1 MGLCFPAKALSHAAP
16 ALAPRVAR
24 AIVNVTA
31 AVEAGPGAPETIGRS
46 LAVRCCGAGPLCLTE
61 RLAYPQPRARI
72 CAASPASCE
81 LHFTLPTLSLSLF
94 STGGLERSR
103 LQGQGMGWEEATRQR
118 GEQQSRQQAQ
128 GYYYLVHHH
137 RHVGKGH
144 ERLGQRERERS
155 EPGAEA
161 ADENQCL
168 HPHIGVQPCVVWA
181 AEWGKKRDWKKVTWP
196 RKLGLLVHGRR
207 LPVRTRQ
214 AHAGREAM
222 TVQLIR
228 VSCWVE
234 RDCTCLAWRVVL

>member
-1 MGLCFPAKALSHAAP
+1 MRPAAP

-103 LQGQGMGWEEATRQR
+103 SRVRGWDGKRRQGKEESSKVGNKHKAIITWCITIGMLAKGTSGLGSESVSGRSRVPKPPTRINAFIPILVCSRVLCGLQN
-118 GEQQSRQQAQ
+118 GER
-128 GYYYLVHHH
+128 
-137 RHVGKGH
+137 
-144 ERLGQRERERS
+144 REIGRKSHGRAS
-155 EPGAEA
+155 WASLYTAGVSPCVRDRPMPGA
-161 ADENQCL
+161 
-168 HPHIGVQPCVVWA
+168 
-181 AEWGKKRDWKKVTWP
+181 KR
-196 RKLGLLVHGRR
+196 
-207 LPVRTRQ
+207 
-214 AHAGREAM
+214 
-222 TVQLIR
+222 
-228 VSCWVE
+228 
-234 RDCTCLAWRVVL
+234 